1 MMSARH
7 DMLSA
12 YGSNP
17 ASLKDRTA
25 EFQQLIAAQTSGG
38 STYISPR
45 ERLLQ
50 GGASGPISRVGTP
63 SSQTGVNGQS
73 SQGLAK
79 TPKGEFARR
88 AQAIGKDISDTTG
101 KLGRLAQRESFWN
114 VVVIVL
120 TRVLTFA
127 SLFQ

>member
-1 MMSARH
+1 MLSARH

-12 YGSNP
+12 YGSNSV
-17 ASLKDRTA
+17 SLKDRTA

-50 GGASGPISRVGTP
+50 GGSSGPISRVGTP
-63 SSQTGVNGQS
+63 SSQTGANGQP
-73 SQGLAK
+73 SQSATAK

-101 KLGRLAQRESFWN
+101 KLGRLAQCEYLWV
-114 VVVIVL
+114 VVVIRWQ
-120 TRVLTFA
+120 TY
-127 SLFQ
+127 